1 MENKVFA
8 PTSSIETKILAATY
22 QVVNIL
28 AENKNFIFYK
38 AIYLEDNSVVTLK
51 VVAASQ
57 PSDTEIAHITTE
69 YELLKN
75 LNIAGVPK
83 AIALKFDNSKP
94 ILVLESL
101 GDQSLS
107 EWAAE
112 KPLNLKPFL
121 ETAIAISTVLGAIHE
136 QNITHK
142 NINPK
147 SILINHL
154 YKALVIIDFGLAT
167 KLGREKQF
175 GQNLQILEGNLP
187 YISPEQTGRMNR
199 SIDYR
204 TDLYSLGFCFYY
216 LLTGS
221 APFESDDMME
231 MIHFHIAKNIDPR
244 PLEKLGVP
252 PILIAIILKLTAKI
266 PDDRYQSMR
275 GLMVDLKKC
284 LQFIQKKAK
293 IIDFQ
298 LGSED
303 LSLDFRIPE
312 HLYGRTVEMNQLLTA
327 YEQVAAGENL
337 LMMIDGNSGIGK
349 SALVHEIHKQNVKQ
363 KGYFIAGKFDQF
375 KAKIPFYAFSKAFS
389 ELLRQIVS
397 EPTAKVEAYKTAL
410 RNALDT
416 NTSVL
421 VDLIPS
427 FEVLLG
433 KQNPTTPLNPTEAQN
448 RFFFTLRDFI
458 KVFATKE
465 HPLIIFLDDLQW
477 CDDASLLF
485 LKDLLTQKVPYLFLI
500 GAYRGNETPIGHPLL
515 LTMDALQA
523 SKRIQTIVLNPLQEA
538 HVQKMVADTLHAPET
553 ETQLLSNIVFKNTAG
568 NPFYVIEF
576 LKNIHSEGFIKM
588 DHRKGK
594 WVYDLNQIAQLKVY
608 ENVVEMLSQK
618 LKELPDFCRT
628 ELQMAACLGDTFELK
643 SLAALLE
650 KPAMEVSNHLW
661 PAIKAEIIVPLSE
674 NYRFVSGNQDFGVA
688 YKFQHDK
695 IQQAVYESIDDA
707 TKTQFHYKIGKYLT
721 KSSEN
726 LDDKVIEIVTHLNQA
741 QNWIQ
746 SEAEATELA
755 HWNCKAGH
763 KAQTAIAYQ
772 AAMQYYKTGISLL
785 PSNHWQ
791 MQYDLAFDLNFG
803 FAKNA
808 YQIGEVVEAERCI
821 NNTLPNITNN
831 LDQIKIVSLRLRQYT
846 TLGKTEEGIQ
856 QGLKGLAL
864 LGIQLP
870 EKPGAGSVF
879 KELLEAKWRLR
890 GIEPNTLLERPVM
903 SDLEKLAAARL
914 LTEIGPC
921 AYILGNDNL
930 YALTSL
936 KLVNLSLQYGNCP
949 ESPYAYIAFAAVLGD
964 AFGDYTS
971 AEQFGKLAIDLT
983 EQLHNIEYRCR
994 VIAAYGV
1001 LLHHFSR
1008 PWKDMNDWYKK
1019 GIEAGYQSGDLFF
1032 LAFCAANCT
1041 IWDPTLDLTTSHQ
1054 KQTKYLKL
1062 VQETRYLD
1070 ALDTGQLYLQL
1081 TQNGRNLTK
1090 SRFSLDDDAFNEK
1103 EYLQNM
1109 MQRKYL
1115 SGIGIYY
1122 IAKAEIHLIYDDFE
1136 TAFQFIQQA
1145 EPYKKSLF
1153 SNINLVKLCK
1163 THFFIVSS
1171 LLEGASGFQKWK
1183 FKRQLSATRKMW
1195 RKWANFNPVN
1205 FLHIQL
1211 LMDAEVESHQNQ
1223 VKNANALYEQSFK
1236 AAQTNGWRADAAF
1249 ALERYA
1255 KHCLKNKM
1263 NLVGTECLL
1272 QSIALYQEW
1281 GATRKVLFLQEKYAT
1296 LLSLRTINHLNTN
1309 SLESKN
1315 LKHSMEKFDMDMA
1328 SIIKTSQAISGEIV
1342 IESLLSKM
1350 IQIIVMNVGAEN
1362 GVLLLENN
1370 ENLYVQATSYNQEV
1384 RIMPNILLKNYAQI
1398 PQSLVNYVSQLREAV
1413 VLNDAAVDGQFKNDA
1428 YISGGQIKS
1437 VLCSPIILL
1446 NKLYGIIYLENNILT
1461 NAFTEER
1468 LKVLNLL
1475 SSQMAISIQNA
1486 LHYANLEE
1494 KVALRTAELSRSLE
1508 QLKSAQLQ
1516 LVQSEKMASLG
1527 ELTAGIAHEIN
1538 NPINFV
1544 ASSLQPLKRNLDAL
1558 KTLIDKYDE
1567 YAEQPSPDKLQE
1579 IIDYKEEID
1588 YDYTKDEIEMLL
1600 GSISDGAQRTTEI
1613 VKGLRNFSRLDEA
1626 DRKKASLNEGIEST
1640 LLILQS
1646 NLKQKNIRLVK
1657 LLGEIPEIQCY
1668 AGQLNQ
1674 VFMNILNNAIQAM
1687 PQQGTLTVKTFL
1699 DVQDNLLKIAISDT
1713 GSGIPEAIL
1722 SKIFDPF
1729 FTTKQVGDGTGL
1741 GLSISYGIVKK
1752 HNGTIEVESEVGKG
1766 STFVIQLPIQ

>member
-1 MENKVFA
+1 MEKNIFA
-8 PTSSIETKILAATY
+8 PTPTVENKILAATY
-22 QVVNIL
+22 QVVALL

-38 AIYLEDNSVVTLK
+38 AINLEDNSAVTLK

-83 AIALKFDNSKP
+83 AIALKWDHSKP
-94 ILVLESL
+94 ILVLEHL

-107 EWAAE
+107 EWAAK

-121 ETAIAISTVLGAIHE
+121 ETALGISTILGAIHE

-154 YKALVIIDFGLAT
+154 YKRLVIIDFGLAT

-204 TDLYSLGFCFYY
+204 TDLYSLGFCFYD

-221 APFESDDMME
+221 APFESDDIME

-244 PLEKLGVP
+244 PLEKLGIP
-252 PILIAIILKLTAKI
+252 PTLIAILLKLTDKI
-266 PDDRYQSMR
+266 PDDRYQSVR

-284 LQFIQKKAK
+284 LQFVQNKTK

-312 HLYGRTVEMNQLLTA
+312 HLYGRNAEMTQLLSA
-327 YEQVAAGENL
+327 YEQAAAGENV
-337 LMMIDGNSGIGK
+337 LMMIDGSSGIGK

-397 EPTAKVEAYKTAL
+397 EPPAKMEAYKAAL
-410 RNALDT
+410 RKALGT

-427 FEVLLG
+427 FEVMLG
-433 KQNPTTPLNPTEAQN
+433 KQNPTAPLNPLEAQN

-485 LKDLLTQKVPYLFLI
+485 LKDLVTQKVPYLFLI

-523 SKRIQTIVLNPLQEA
+523 SKRMQTMVLNPLQEA
-538 HVQKMVADTLHAPET
+538 HVQKMVADTLHAPEM
-553 ETQLLSNIVFKNTAG
+553 ETQLLGNIVFKNTAG

-594 WVYDLNQIAQLKVY
+594 WVYNLNKIAQLKVY

-618 LKELPDFCRT
+618 LKELPDSCRT

-726 LDDKVIEIVTHLNQA
+726 LDDKVIEIVMHLNQA
-741 QNWIQ
+741 RNLIQ

-755 HWNCKAGH
+755 HWNAKAGH

-772 AAMQYYKTGISLL
+772 AAMQYYKNGMSLL
-785 PSNHWQ
+785 PSNHWKT
-791 MQYDLAFDLNFG
+791 QYDLAFDLNYG

-808 YQIGEVVEAERCI
+808 YQIGEIVEAERCI
-821 NNTLPNITNN
+821 DNFFSNITNK
-831 LDQIKIVSLRLRQYT
+831 LDHVKILSLRLRQYS

-856 QGLKGLAL
+856 QGIKGLAL
-864 LGIQLP
+864 LGVKLP
-870 EKPGAGSVF
+870 EKPSAASVL
-879 KELLEAKWRLR
+879 KEVLEAKWRLR

-903 SDLEKLAAARL
+903 SDPEKIAAARL
-914 LTEIGPC
+914 LTEIGPS

-949 ESPYAYIAFAAVLGD
+949 ESSFAYITYAAVLGE
-964 AFGDYTS
+964 AFGDYVS
-971 AEQFGKLAIDLT
+971 AEKFGKFAVELNL
-983 EQLHNIEYRCR
+983 QLHNIEYRCR
-994 VIAAYGV
+994 VRTAYGV
-1001 LLHHFSR
+1001 LLYYFSHS
-1008 PWKDMNDWYKK
+1008 WVELSDWHKK
-1019 GIEAGYQSGDLFF
+1019 SIEAGYQSGDLFF
-1032 LAFCAANCT
+1032 LAFSSVYCA
-1041 IWDPTLDLTTSHQ
+1041 IWNPALNLATSYQ
-1054 KQTKYLKL
+1054 EQIKYLKII
-1062 VQETRYLD
+1062 QETRHWD
-1070 ALDTGQLYLQL
+1070 AYNSGLVFLQS
-1081 TQNGRNLTK
+1081 TQNWRNLTK
-1090 SRFSLDDDAFNEK
+1090 SRFSLNDDTFDET
-1103 EYLQNM
+1103 EYLQKV
-1109 MQRKYL
+1109 MQRKYA
-1115 SGIGIYY
+1115 SGLGMYY

-1136 TAFQFIQQA
+1136 TALQFVKQA
-1145 EPYKKSLF
+1145 EPYKKSLV
-1153 SNINLVKLCK
+1153 SSVHLVQLCK
-1163 THFFIVSS
+1163 IHFFTVSS
-1171 LLEGASGFQKWK
+1171 LLDEARGFQKWK
-1183 FKRQLSATRKMW
+1183 LKQQFASTRKLW

-1211 LMDAEVESHQNQ
+1211 LMDAELESHQNQ

-1236 AAQTNGWRADAAF
+1236 LAQTNGWRADAAF
-1249 ALERYA
+1249 TLERYA
-1255 KHCLKNKM
+1255 KHCLKNNM
-1263 NLVGTECLL
+1263 SLVATECLL

-1281 GATRKVLFLQEKYAT
+1281 GATRKALFLQEKYAT
-1296 LLSLRTINHLNTN
+1296 LLSLKTTNHLNTN
-1309 SLESKN
+1309 ILESKN
-1315 LKHSMEKFDMDMA
+1315 VKHSMEKFDMDMA

-1370 ENLYVQATSYNQEV
+1370 DNLYIQATSYNQEV

-1398 PQSLVNYVSQLREAV
+1398 PQYLVNYVSQMREAV
-1413 VLNDAAVDGQFKNDA
+1413 VLNNASVDEQFKKDA
-1428 YISGGQIKS
+1428 YISSGQIKS

-1494 KVALRTAELSRSLE
+1494 KVALRTAELSTSLQ

-1558 KTLIDKYDE
+1558 KTLIDKYDD
-1567 YAEQPSPDKLQE
+1567 YAEQPSADKLQK
-1579 IIDYKEEID
+1579 IVDYKEEID

-1600 GSISDGAQRTTEI
+1600 GSISDGANRTTEI

-1646 NLKQKNIRLVK
+1646 NLKQKNIRLIK
-1657 LLGEIPEIQCY
+1657 LLSEIPEIQCY

-1674 VFMNILNNAIQAM
+1674 VFMNILNNAIQSM

-1699 DVQDNLLKIAISDT
+1699 DAQDNLLKIAISDT
-1713 GSGIPEAIL
+1713 GSGIPAAIL

-1752 HNGTIEVESEVGKG
+1752 HNGTIEVESEMGKG
-1766 STFVIQLPIQ
+1766 STFVVQLPIE